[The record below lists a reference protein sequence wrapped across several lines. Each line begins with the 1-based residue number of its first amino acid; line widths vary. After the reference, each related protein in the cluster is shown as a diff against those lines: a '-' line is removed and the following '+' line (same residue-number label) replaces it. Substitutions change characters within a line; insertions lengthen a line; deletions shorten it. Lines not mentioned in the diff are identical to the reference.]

1 MKHKLIAFFIVL
13 TMLLSYT
20 VCADVPAT
28 KYTFEQAAKI
38 VLDKSPDYKGISRKI
53 EDAYDYYEYLGK
65 GIPDEIKIVGSMNQF
80 ITIRLNPHMELLTAY
95 SNYRTAKQAKDNV
108 KANLLLGLRETV
120 IGVEK
125 ANMAIKEVDIN
136 RRALNK
142 QLELLEIQ
150 NENGLISKNDYRNKK
165 RDLKDYLKALDDA
178 DKGVDTAYH
187 MLNMLMGRKDTKNI
201 IIALDDTEIPL
212 EKLDLEKIKKDLI
225 NKSDK
230 TTDSM
235 TSIKAL
241 NEERNL
247 IKTRYSHICERFDNL
262 SKKDQEDEDI
272 IEILDKARKDFEVA
286 DEKYNNAMKNF
297 DKSFD
302 DMITDIKDLYED
314 IDDLKEELSDEKTNQ
329 KIYKTKYDAG
339 LISKIEY
346 ESLRDNV
353 ILLENELKK
362 LQLDLNLRYAKL
374 LAYSDLKKVVVSEQ

>member
-1 MKHKLIAFFIVL
+1 
-13 TMLLSYT
+13 MLLSYT

-136 RRALNK
+136 RRMLND
-142 QLELLEIQ
+142 QLKLLEIQ

-165 RDLKDYLKALDDA
+165 RDLKDNLKALDDA

-187 MLNMLMGRKDTKNI
+187 MLNMLMGRKDTKDI
-201 IIALDDTEIPL
+201 VIALDDTEIPL

-302 DMITDIKDLYED
+302 DMITDIKDLYDD

-374 LAYSDLKKVVVSEQ
+374 LAYSDLKKVVVSEQR